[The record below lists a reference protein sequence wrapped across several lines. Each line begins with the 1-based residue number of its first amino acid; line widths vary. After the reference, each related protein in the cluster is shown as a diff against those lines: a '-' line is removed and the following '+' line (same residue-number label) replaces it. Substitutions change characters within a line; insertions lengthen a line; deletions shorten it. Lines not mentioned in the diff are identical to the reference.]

1 MSNKSCVTK
10 RGLKIIFLS
19 ILDTFAKLRKV
30 TIRFVLSV
38 RPYGQLGS
46 QCMDFHDIWY
56 SSICRKF
63 VEKIQVSW
71 KSEKNKFY
79 LHEYRYL
86 FLIVFCWILLDW
98 GIFIQ
103 KFYNKSRHH
112 ILCSV
117 MFFEYL
123 AIYEILL
130 KILSGGTGHKWQY
143 GASALHVRYQS
154 IETHSQNTNNY
165 CFSTAT
171 MVPIRGLNITLNL
184 HCLSCLS

>member
-1 MSNKSCVTK
+1 MDNSAPSAW
-10 RGLKIIFLS
+10 IFMTFDIRVFVENLS
-19 ILDTFAKLRKV
+19 
-30 TIRFVLSV
+30 
-38 RPYGQLGS
+38 
-46 QCMDFHDIWY
+46 
-56 SSICRKF
+56 RKF
-63 VEKIQVSW
+63 KFHENRKKINFIYMNTDIYFWSY
-71 KSEKNKFY
+71 SAEF
-79 LHEYRYL
+79 
-86 FLIVFCWILLDW
+86 FLDW

>member
-86 FLIVFCWILLDW
+86 FLIVFCWILFRLRN
-98 GIFIQ
+98 IYTKLEKIKTPYFLFRNVFSKIVPFI
-103 KFYNKSRHH
+103 
-112 ILCSV
+112 
-117 MFFEYL
+117 
-123 AIYEILL
+123 
-130 KILSGGTGHKWQY
+130 
-143 GASALHVRYQS
+143 
-154 IETHSQNTNNY
+154 NY
-165 CFSTAT
+165 C
-171 MVPIRGLNITLNL
+171 GNL
-184 HCLSCLS
+184 FRTVKDINCNMAHVHCMLDT